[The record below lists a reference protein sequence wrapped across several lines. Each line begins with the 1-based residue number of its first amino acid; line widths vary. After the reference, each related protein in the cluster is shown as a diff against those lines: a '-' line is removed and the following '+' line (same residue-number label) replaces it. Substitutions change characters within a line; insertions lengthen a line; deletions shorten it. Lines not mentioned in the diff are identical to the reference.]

1 MSWVVFG
8 LLTAC
13 GSAGTSLTL
22 KRTVALGDAVLSTI
36 GFRLVGAALLAL
48 VVTAAGAWQPATSA
62 YWRTLTLLMVPEI
75 GGMLF
80 LTLALRGGDVSRV
93 QPIAGLLPIF
103 VTINGILFAHEIPT
117 PLAAAGIALVALGIY
132 TVGLRRGHSL
142 LEPLR
147 ALRHDRASWYAVLS
161 SVFWSVTPFLHKR
174 GGAEVGPLMWSM
186 SVAAASGIVLGL
198 VFRLVHAP
206 VLPSRATR
214 SRWLAMVAVTAIPFC
229 VQVVTLLLALG
240 RAQSGYVLALSSTS
254 TLIATVAAVLFFGER
269 GGAARIPGAALVTAG
284 AALIALAG

>member
-13 GSAGTSLTL
+13 GSAGASLSI
-22 KRTVALGDAVLSTI
+22 KRTVALGDAVLTTI
-36 GFRLVGAALLAL
+36 GFRLVAAAILAL
-48 VVTAAGAWQPATSA
+48 VASAAGAWHPAVPA
-62 YWRTLTLLMVPEI
+62 YWRALALLMVPEI

-80 LTLALRGGDVSRV
+80 LTLALRTGDVSRV

-103 VTINGILFAHEIPT
+103 VTVNGILVDREIPT

-147 ALRHDRASWYAVLS
+147 ALHHDRASRYAVLS
-161 SVFWSVTPFLHKR
+161 ALFWSFTPLLHKR
-174 GGAEVGPLMWSM
+174 GTAAVGPLMWSTT
-186 SVAAASGIVLGL
+186 VAAASSLGL
-198 VFRLVHAP
+198 AAVFRLAHAP
-206 VLPSRATR
+206 ARPPRETRA
-214 SRWLAMVAVTAIPFC
+214 RWLAMVALTAIPFT
-229 VQVVTLLLALG
+229 VQVVTLQLALQ

-254 TLIATVAAVLFFGER
+254 TLIATVAAVLLYREP
-269 GGAARIPGAALVTAG
+269 GGATRVPGALLVTAG
-284 AALIALAG
+284 AALIALGG

>member
-1 MSWVVFG
+1 MSWVVFA

-36 GFRLVGAALLAL
+36 GFRLVGAVLLAL
-48 VVTAAGAWQPATSA
+48 VVTAAGAWQPATPA
-62 YWRTLTLLMVPEI
+62 YWRTLTLLMIPEI

-117 PLAAAGIALVALGIY
+117 PLAALGIAFVTLGIY

-142 LEPLR
+142 LEPLH
-147 ALRHDRASWYAVLS
+147 ALRRDRASWYAVLS

-186 SVAAASGIVLGL
+186 SVAAASGLVLAL
-198 VFRLVHAP
+198 VFRLIHAP
-206 VLPSRATR
+206 PSPSPALRG
-214 SRWLAMVAVTAIPFC
+214 RWLTMVAITAVPFC
-229 VQVVTLLLALG
+229 VQVVTLLLALQ
-240 RAQSGYVLALSSTS
+240 RTQSGYVLALSSTS
-254 TLIATVAAVLFFGER
+254 TLLATVAGVLLFGER
-269 GGAARIPGAALVTAG
+269 GGAARIPGAAFVTAG
-284 AALIALAG
+284 AALIALGG

>member
-1 MSWVVFG
+1 MTWILFG

-13 GSAGTSLTL
+13 GSAGTSLML

-36 GFRLVGAALLAL
+36 GFRLVAAVLLAL
-48 VVTAAGAWQPATSA
+48 VVTAAKAWHPATPA
-62 YWRTLTLLMVPEI
+62 YWQTLAILMVPEI

-103 VTINGILFAHEIPT
+103 VTINGILFANEIPT
-117 PLAAAGIALVALGIY
+117 PLAALGIALVALGIY

-147 ALRHDRASWYAVLS
+147 ALANHRASWYAVLS

-186 SVAAASGIVLGL
+186 SVAGASGVVLALAFG
-198 VFRLVHAP
+198 FVHTAT
-206 VLPSRATR
+206 LPPPPART
-214 SRWLAMVAVTAIPFC
+214 RWLAMVAATAVPFC
-229 VQVVTLLLALG
+229 LQVTTLLFALQ
-240 RAQSGYVLALSSTS
+240 RSQSGYVLALSSTS
-254 TLIATVAAVLFFGER
+254 TLIATVGAELLFGER
-269 GGAARIPGAALVTAG
+269 GGAARI
-284 AALIALAG
+284 

>member
-1 MSWVVFG
+1 MIWILFG
-8 LLTAC
+8 LLTAF

-36 GFRLVGAALLAL
+36 GFRLVAAVLLAL
-48 VVTAAGAWQPATSA
+48 TVTAAGAWHAATPA
-62 YWRTLTLLMVPEI
+62 YWRTLGLLMVPEI

-93 QPIAGLLPIF
+93 QPIFGLLPIF
-103 VTINGILFAHEIPT
+103 VTINGILFANEIPT
-117 PLAAAGIALVALGIY
+117 PLAGLGIVLVALGIY

-142 LEPLR
+142 LEPVR
-147 ALRHDRASWYAVLS
+147 ALGRDRASWYAVLS
-161 SVFWSVTPFLHKR
+161 SVFWSVTPFLHKI
-174 GGAEVGPLMWSM
+174 GTAAVGPLMWST
-186 SVAAASGIVLGL
+186 SVAAASGLLLAL
-198 VFRLVHAP
+198 VFRLAHVSA
-206 VLPSRATR
+206 LPPRTVRA
-214 SRWLAMVAVTAIPFC
+214 RWLAMVFATAVPFC
-229 VQVVTLLLALG
+229 IQVVALLLALQ

-254 TLIATVAAVLFFGER
+254 TLIATVAGVLLFGEL

>member
-36 GFRLVGAALLAL
+36 GFRLVGAVLLAL
-48 VVTAAGAWQPATSA
+48 VVTVAGAWHPATPA
-62 YWRTLTLLMVPEI
+62 YWRTLTLLMIPEI
-75 GGMLF
+75 GGMVF
-80 LTLALRGGDVSRV
+80 LTLALRGGDVSRI

-117 PLAAAGIALVALGIY
+117 PLAALGTAFVTFGIY
-132 TVGLRRGHSL
+132 TVGLRRGHSR
-142 LEPLR
+142 LEPVH
-147 ALRHDRASWYAVLS
+147 ALRRDRASWYAVLS
-161 SVFWSVTPFLHKR
+161 SVFWSATPFLHKR

-186 SVAAASGIVLGL
+186 SVAAASGLVLALG
-198 VFRLVHAP
+198 FRLVHVP
-206 VLPSRATR
+206 TSPPPTLRG
-214 SRWLAMVAVTAIPFC
+214 RWLAMVAVTAVPFC
-229 VQVVTLLLALG
+229 VQVVTLLLALQ

-254 TLIATVAAVLFFGER
+254 TLIATVAAVFLFGER
-269 GGAARIPGAALVTAG
+269 GGAARIPGAAFVTAG
-284 AALIALAG
+284 AALIALGG